1 MTSAG
6 PIDVPSSPRSDL
18 SGALQSYS
26 RSQSLVASSHIAPEH
41 SVGSYASLP
50 PRDEEAAAAARPA
63 HAFNDIDEDY
73 EDNMPTPTMEYSGTP
88 FVADLQWD
96 DDRTAAPSPLSGSS
110 TPRAFS
116 FPRHQH
122 ARSVSTVR
130 GEKTPLLAASKK
142 AAAHAPLRRQASDP
156 KFVLETGQ
164 RVARK
169 STFSQSLFNSMAIL
183 LGIGLLSEPLAF
195 SYAGWLGGTILIT
208 FYGWLTCYTAK
219 ILARLIRADSALR
232 TYTDIARKAFGPR
245 ATGATSALFFLELFT
260 LAVVLV
266 TLFADSLHEVAP
278 AYSSDAYKALAFVI
292 LLPTVFLPL
301 SLLSYASLVG
311 VTSTLFIILVVLY
324 DGATKHTA
332 PGSLWDPAPTQLGAQ
347 SPLKLTLAFGLF
359 MAGFSG
365 HAVIPSLAL
374 DMDKPEEFDKVMNI
388 AFTATT
394 FLYALMGAAGYLMF
408 GSAVSQEISQD
419 LLRTPGFPL
428 GLNKLCV
435 WLLVV
440 VPLTKFA
447 LAARPLNITLEL
459 LLGLAAPED
468 ARWRGAVVLE
478 RTALVAAVA
487 AVAVLVPDF
496 SASMAFLGSFS
507 AFVLCVLGPIMA
519 KAGVEG
525 RIGVLDS
532 VLLVVSTAM
541 AAAGTAASF
550 FAVAD

>member
-1 MTSAG
+1 
-6 PIDVPSSPRSDL
+6 
-18 SGALQSYS
+18 
-26 RSQSLVASSHIAPEH
+26 
-41 SVGSYASLP
+41 
-50 PRDEEAAAAARPA
+50 
-63 HAFNDIDEDY
+63 
-73 EDNMPTPTMEYSGTP
+73 
-88 FVADLQWD
+88 
-96 DDRTAAPSPLSGSS
+96 
-110 TPRAFS
+110 
-116 FPRHQH
+116 
-122 ARSVSTVR
+122 
-130 GEKTPLLAASKK
+130 
-142 AAAHAPLRRQASDP
+142 
-156 KFVLETGQ
+156 
-164 RVARK
+164 
-169 STFSQSLFNSMAIL
+169 MAIL

-195 SYAGWLGGTILIT
+195 SYAGWAGGTILIT

-219 ILARLIRADSALR
+219 ILARLIRADPTLR

-245 ATGATSALFFLELFT
+245 ATGVTSALFFLELFT

-324 DGATKHTA
+324 DGASKPTA
-332 PGSLWDPAPTQLGAQ
+332 PGSLWEPAPTQLGAQ

-374 DMDKPEEFDKVMNI
+374 DMDQPEEFDKVMNI
-388 AFTATT
+388 AFVPTT

-408 GSAVSQEISQD
+408 GDAVSQEISQD
-419 LLRTPGFPL
+419 LLHTPGYSLP
-428 GLNKLCV
+428 LNKLCV
-435 WLLVV
+435 WMLVI

-459 LLGLAAPED
+459 LLGLGAPD
-468 ARWRGAVVLE
+468 DVRADTKWRGLIVLE

-519 KAGVEG
+519 KVGVEG
-525 RIGVLDS
+525 RVGVLDAI
-532 VLLVVSTAM
+532 LLAISTAM
-541 AAAGTAASF
+541 AAAGTAAAF
-550 FAVAD
+550 FAAAD